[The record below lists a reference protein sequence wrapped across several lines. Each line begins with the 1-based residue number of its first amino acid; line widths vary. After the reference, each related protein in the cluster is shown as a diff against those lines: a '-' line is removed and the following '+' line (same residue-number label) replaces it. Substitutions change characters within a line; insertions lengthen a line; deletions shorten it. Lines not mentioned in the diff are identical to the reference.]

1 MKYYDEEVEDVLTNL
16 QTSENGLS
24 VEEAKARL
32 NRYGLNKL
40 KETNKKSKLAKF
52 IDQFK
57 DMMIFILI
65 IAAVFSGISS
75 YLNNE
80 PYTDTIVI
88 IAVILINAIMGFVQ
102 EMKAESAV
110 ESLKKMTTPTAR
122 VIRDG
127 KVMVCSSEEI
137 VPGDIITLEA
147 GDKVPADA
155 RIIWEAASSID
166 ESMLTGESEPMQ
178 KDVKKVKK
186 SYILLKCQYVKI
198 IIKKF

>member
-1 MKYYDEEVEDVLTNL
+1 MKYYDEEIEDVLTNL

-178 KDVKKVKK
+178 KDVKKVNIFCFK
-186 SYILLKCQYVKI
+186 
-198 IIKKF
+198 